1 MVECSVQQLLDE
13 LKQSNPLNVTS
24 HIVRFDNYSLQLIS
38 MDDFMKLL
46 VPKGLIMWE
55 ISVSKLKLKRLTIP
69 KKYFLFVKIYIFYLK
84 F

>member
-1 MVECSVQQLLDE
+1 MVECSVQRLLDE

-24 HIVRFDNYSLQLIS
+24 HIDRFDNYSLQLIS

-55 ISVSKLKLKRLTIP
+55 MSVSKLK
-69 KKYFLFVKIYIFYLK
+69 
-84 F
+84 